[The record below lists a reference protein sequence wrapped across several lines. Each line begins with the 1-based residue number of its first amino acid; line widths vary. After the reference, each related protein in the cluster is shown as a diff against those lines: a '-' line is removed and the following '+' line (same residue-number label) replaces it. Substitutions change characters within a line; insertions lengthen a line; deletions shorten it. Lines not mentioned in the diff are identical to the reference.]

1 MIQVAESECITEV
14 TVCFLLPHLS
24 HSRGYKI
31 LADEQIMADMK
42 NRTPEIRLPRV
53 AHAMASAIAS

>member
-1 MIQVAESECITEV
+1 MIQVAASECITEV

-24 HSRGYKI
+24 HSHGYKI
-31 LADEQIMADMK
+31 LADKADMK